1 LRCRSG
7 TAEASFGGHLF
18 VGLQD
23 PTHDNKARLA
33 EVAKSTVD
41 LSDTA
46 IDMTRMFDQL
56 LLLASVTADHV
67 ERIVHLRHVFF
78 RHGAV
83 ADLIISM
90 DCSIWICRDVLAFF

>member
-1 LRCRSG
+1 
-7 TAEASFGGHLF
+7 
-18 VGLQD
+18 
-23 PTHDNKARLA
+23 
-33 EVAKSTVD
+33 
-41 LSDTA
+41 
-46 IDMTRMFDQL
+46 MTRMFDQL